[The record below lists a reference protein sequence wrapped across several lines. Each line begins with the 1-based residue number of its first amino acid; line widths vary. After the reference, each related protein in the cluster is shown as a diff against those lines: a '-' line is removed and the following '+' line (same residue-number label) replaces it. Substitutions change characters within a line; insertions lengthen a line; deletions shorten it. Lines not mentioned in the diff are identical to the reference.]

1 MNEFHRDLL
10 FLLHD
15 VARLLRVDADKRA
28 RLHGMT
34 RAQWAILIWLERQP
48 GISQKELSEFLEVEP
63 ITVARL
69 IDRLEGRGMVERRPD
84 PKDRRIWRL
93 HLLPPADP
101 VLEELH
107 AEREDMLHMSTEDV
121 GPATQLVM
129 IEGLQTMKA
138 TLLSKWRH
146 KAMFKDA
153 SVKEAN
159 VKDITDKDVA

>member
-1 MNEFHRDLL
+1 
-10 FLLHD
+10 
-15 VARLLRVDADKRA
+15 
-28 RLHGMT
+28 
-34 RAQWAILIWLERQP
+34 
-48 GISQKELSEFLEVEP
+48 
-63 ITVARL
+63 
-69 IDRLEGRGMVERRPD
+69 MVERRPD